1 MRLGLFTYSQAISR
15 CSGNVAPRV
24 LGAYN
29 GWQGKKRQ
37 LDVFLGRVSTEIKR
51 ALPTDADDFAALV
64 LISSPSLF
72 PAIYGDGVRSIMQHL
87 FDYMISSPRMS
98 MR

>member
-1 MRLGLFTYSQAISR
+1 MRLGLFTYSQAISH

-29 GWQGKKRQ
+29 EWQGKKRHLMYF
-37 LDVFLGRVSTEIKR
+37 LDEFHMELRK
-51 ALPTDADDFAALV
+51 ALPMDADDFAALV

-72 PAIYGDGVRSIMQHL
+72 PAIYGDGVGGRGWKISAHL
-87 FDYMISSPRMS
+87 DFIRDLGIR
-98 MR
+98 